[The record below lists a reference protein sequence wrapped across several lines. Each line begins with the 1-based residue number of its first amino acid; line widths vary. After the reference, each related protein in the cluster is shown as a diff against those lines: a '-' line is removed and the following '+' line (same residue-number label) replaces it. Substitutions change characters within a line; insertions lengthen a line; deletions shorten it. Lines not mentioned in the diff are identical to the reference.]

1 MNPRIKNKRDVS
13 DQIIAQFGTLE
24 EFSKVS
30 GIDYQLLVDE
40 LVSTGFADPELITAL
55 QENGISVETT

>member
-13 DQIIAQFGTLE
+13 DQIIDRFGTLE
-24 EFSKVS
+24 NFSKVS
-30 GIDYQLLVDE
+30 GIDYTLLVDG

-55 QENGISVETT
+55 TENGISVEI